1 MRSRRSCLLVLTL
14 ALACCTRSPVDQLKS
29 ELQTVTSWTATA
41 RMVGEARLK
50 GSVPRAYTA
59 QTLLAAEET
68 LQDEARTI
76 QGQQA
81 EGAAE
86 LQAALLARTQSVGL
100 VIGQMRAAVEGS
112 DKQALGQLLKQLD
125 AEEQAI
131 KSLAGGAQP

>member
-1 MRSRRSCLLVLTL
+1 MLVL
-14 ALACCTRSPVDQLKS
+14 ALACCTRSPADQLKT
-29 ELQTVTSWTATA
+29 ELQTVASWTATA
-41 RMVGEARLK
+41 RMVAEAWLK

-81 EGAAE
+81 DGAAE
-86 LQAALLARTQSVGL
+86 LRVSLLGRTQSIGL
-100 VIGQMRAAVEGS
+100 VIGQMRAAVES
-112 DKQALGQLLKQLD
+112 RDDQALARLLKQLA